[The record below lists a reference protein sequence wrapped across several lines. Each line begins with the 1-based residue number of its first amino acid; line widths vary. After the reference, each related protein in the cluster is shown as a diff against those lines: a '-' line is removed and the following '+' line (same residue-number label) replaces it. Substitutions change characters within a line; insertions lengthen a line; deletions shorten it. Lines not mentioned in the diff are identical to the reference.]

1 MTPTGIEALVCA
13 DIAQRQAQG
22 IAKYGTTVA
31 ENPLELR
38 QWLQHQYEELL
49 DAAVY
54 TRRAMAELDKILGH
68 DELADVVRAGKL
80 ATSWKDPGCWCEAC
94 DIAANGPFRSRMSLC
109 PACGDKRCPRAKDH
123 RENCSNP
130 AQAQA
135 GKGAQA

>member
-1 MTPTGIEALVCA
+1 MTATGIEALVCA
-13 DIAQRQAQG
+13 DIARRQALG

-54 TRRAMAELDKILGH
+54 TRRAMAELDTTLAR
-68 DELADVVRAGKL
+68 DELADMVRAGKG
-80 ATSWKDPGCWCEAC
+80 ATAWKNPGCWCEAC

-109 PACGDKRCPRAKDH
+109 PACGDKRCKRSKDH

-135 GKGAQA
+135 GKGAQ

>member
-1 MTPTGIEALVCA
+1 MTATGIEAKVCE
-13 DIAQRQAQG
+13 DIARRQQFG
-22 IAKYGTTVA
+22 LHKYGTTVA

-38 QWLQHQYEELL
+38 QWLQHAYEELL

-68 DELADVVRAGKL
+68 DELADMVRAGKL

-94 DIAANGPFRSRMSLC
+94 DIATNGPFRSRMSLC

-123 RENCSNP
+123 LEICSNP

-135 GKGAQA
+135 GKGAQV

>member
-13 DIAQRQAQG
+13 DIARRQALG
-22 IAKYGTTVA
+22 IARYGTTVA

-54 TRRAMAELDKILGH
+54 TCRAMAELDTILAR
-68 DELADVVRAGKL
+68 DELADMVR
-80 ATSWKDPGCWCEAC
+80 
-94 DIAANGPFRSRMSLC
+94 
-109 PACGDKRCPRAKDH
+109 
-123 RENCSNP
+123 
-130 AQAQA
+130 A